1 MSGFKEAVYRVD
13 RERERERES
22 VCVCD
27 IFEFIFWWLCVIFE
41 FVIDLIAFRVLK
53 VFYNCTVMSKLI
65 FWPFEWL
72 IILYLARRV
81 AMQELR

>member
-13 RERERERES
+13 RERERERER

-27 IFEFIFWWLCVIFE
+27 IFE

-81 AMQELR
+81 AMQEHR